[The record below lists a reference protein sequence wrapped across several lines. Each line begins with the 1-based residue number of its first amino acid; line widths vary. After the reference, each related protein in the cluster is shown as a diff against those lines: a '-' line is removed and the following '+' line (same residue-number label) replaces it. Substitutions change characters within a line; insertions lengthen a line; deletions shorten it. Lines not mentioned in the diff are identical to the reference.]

1 MKKVLVF
8 FAAMFSIVVS
18 AVAAGPAVKFSEM
31 SYDFGTFSEE
41 KGKVTHIFSFTNTG
55 TEDVILQDVKTSCGC
70 TTPNW
75 TKTPIA
81 PGKKGEVEVTFN
93 STGRPGNFAK
103 TITVTSNAG
112 VERLQ
117 IKGEVL
123 KIGNNQADIEKAAKD
138 L

>member
-8 FAAMFSIVVS
+8 LVALLGLALN
-18 AVAAGPAVKFSEM
+18 AVAGEGPAVKFDKT

-41 KGKVTHIFSFTNTG
+41 KGKVTHVFEFTNTG
-55 TEDVILQDVKTSCGC
+55 KEDLVLQDVKTSCGC
-70 TTPNW
+70 TTPDW

-81 PGKKGEVEVTFN
+81 PGKKGKVEVTYN
-93 STGRPGNFAK
+93 STGRPGQFTK

-112 VERLQ
+112 VDRLQ

-123 KIGNNQADIEKAAKD
+123 LKRDADKLKNEQK
-138 L
+138 

>member
-1 MKKVLVF
+1 MTLN
-8 FAAMFSIVVS
+8 AI
-18 AVAAGPAVKFSEM
+18 AGNGPEIKFGKSVH
-31 SYDFGTFSEE
+31 DFGTFAEE
-41 KGKVTHIFSFTNTG
+41 KGKVTHIFEFTNTG
-55 TEDVILQDVKTSCGC
+55 KEDLILQDVKTSCGC

-81 PGKKGEVEVTFN
+81 PGDKGQVEVTYN
-93 STGRPGNFAK
+93 AKGRPGQFTK
-103 TITVTSNAG
+103 TITVTTNAG

-123 KIGNNQADIEKAAKD
+123 KEGNNVPTPED